1 VLDIL
6 MDYVSI
12 PVSPRWPQPNWLRAL
27 CLSCR

>member
-12 PVSPRWPQPNWLRAL
+12 PVSPRCLDSTSLR
-27 CLSCR
+27 R